1 MSNGSSYYTGFP
13 FAQSEAMAGPGPS
26 DASGG
31 GGGTFDSLAALSPA
45 GAGAFGPGAP
55 GNGSTP
61 GAGYSEELFGFSLF
75 DTFVGPIVKSSAPSD
90 ASGWRAF
97 AKVAG
102 RNFIASQMAIAIHQW
117 GGSAMRLGLF
127 KGNGD
132 LIQKTDRFVG
142 ANGIVAVHAL
152 LAPAQ
157 LMGSMP
163 YYMGYWSDDLT
174 ANLQFRCV
182 SGRSTS
188 DVAPLMQRND
198 LNENALN
205 LGASSAMMTQYRPW
219 LMVME

>member
-1 MSNGSSYYTGFP
+1 
-13 FAQSEAMAGPGPS
+13 
-26 DASGG
+26 
-31 GGGTFDSLAALSPA
+31 
-45 GAGAFGPGAP
+45 
-55 GNGSTP
+55 
-61 GAGYSEELFGFSLF
+61 
-75 DTFVGPIVKSSAPSD
+75 
-90 ASGWRAF
+90 
-97 AKVAG
+97 
-102 RNFIASQMAIAIHQW
+102 
-117 GGSAMRLGLF
+117 MRLGLF

-132 LIQKTDRFVG
+132 LIQKTPQFIG

-188 DVAPLMQRND
+188 DTAPLMQRND
-198 LNENALN
+198 LNENAVN
-205 LGASSAMMTQYRPW
+205 LGADNDMMTQYRPW